1 MQPPEI
7 DAKDLSRKLASA
19 PKPVVLDVRQPQE
32 LVAEGRIEGS
42 LHIPMNE
49 IPARLGEVPREGE
62 LVAVCKRGQRSW
74 QVAQWL
80 RQQGYD
86 ASSLAGGTD
95 AWRALGLP
103 LVP

>member
-1 MQPPEI
+1 MQQPQIEPQQ
-7 DAKDLSRKLASA
+7 LSEKLSGQAR
-19 PKPVVLDVRQPQE
+19 PVVLDVRQPQE
-32 LVAEGRIEGS
+32 LAAEGRIEGS

-49 IPARLGEVPREGE
+49 IPARLAEVPRERE

-86 ASSLAGGTD
+86 AASMAGGLD
-95 AWRALGLP
+95 AWRAQGLP
-103 LVP
+103 IAR